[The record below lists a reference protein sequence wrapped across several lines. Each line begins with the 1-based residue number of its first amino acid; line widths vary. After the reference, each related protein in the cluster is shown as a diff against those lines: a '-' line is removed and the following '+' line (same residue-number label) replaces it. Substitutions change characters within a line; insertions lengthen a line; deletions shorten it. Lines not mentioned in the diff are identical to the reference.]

1 MQLGPANIF
10 FNSLNFVFP
19 LGHPR
24 PPKRCPNWML
34 IFVVM
39 GDQVQDDM
47 ALKFLIFTL
56 GKILQNF
63 FSKIDGN
70 SWASPQCEKSKRF
83 FIIIFWASNMYVIVQ
98 TRPSQYFKWLI
109 YSSLNF
115 KIGVSGY
122 RREKPAIA
130 LKMSKIKNVLYT
142 SCLHVSCRP
151 DLKIWS
157 L

>member
-1 MQLGPANIF
+1 MSFVSLLSLCHPILQFGLANIF
-10 FNSLNFVFP
+10 FNFLNFVFT

-70 SWASPQCEKSKRF
+70 SRASPQCEKSKKF
-83 FIIIFWASNMYVIVQ
+83 FYNYFLGIKHLCHCANTTIVAFQMADIIEFE
-98 TRPSQYFKWLI
+98 F
-109 YSSLNF
+109 
-115 KIGVSGY
+115 
-122 RREKPAIA
+122 
-130 LKMSKIKNVLYT
+130 
-142 SCLHVSCRP
+142 
-151 DLKIWS
+151 
-157 L
+157 

>member
-1 MQLGPANIF
+1 MTNSKPVFEPLFVNTRNSKTYPRPPPYIPPPLFRNFVLSLCHPILQFGLANIF
-10 FNSLNFVFP
+10 FNFLNFVFT

-47 ALKFLIFTL
+47 SLKFLIFTL

-70 SWASPQCEKSKRF
+70 SRTSPQCEKSQIF
-83 FIIIFWASNMYVIVQ
+83 FILLFWASNIYATVQ
-98 TRPSQYFKWLI
+98 T
-109 YSSLNF
+109 
-115 KIGVSGY
+115 
-122 RREKPAIA
+122 
-130 LKMSKIKNVLYT
+130 
-142 SCLHVSCRP
+142 
-151 DLKIWS
+151 
-157 L
+157 